1 MASHIVPQV
10 YELGDN
16 RVIDVIDVFAFFGLV
31 GAALVCCVWQ
41 VPRYVGGVYEHGA
54 VPRAGAVQSP
64 HHHHPRVTYQR
75 AGTVPRV
82 PGTSVSGTATPV
94 SAVPCTHIR
103 DCKTSRQATVLTQPL
118 TQHYVLCASTSCSLV
133 VGLLQRAI
141 QGLVVMSADL
151 ETVGSDLFFGRIP
164 RVWMGR
170 SYPSLKPLSG
180 YAKHAT
186 SVQSDSVPH
195 PVGAVDHP
203 HCCLWY

>member
-1 MASHIVPQV
+1 MNTVLCQELERFNRLTTIIRESLTNVQV
-10 YELGDN
+10 QY
-16 RVIDVIDVFAFFGLV
+16 RVAWYICVWYSN
-31 GAALVCCVWQ
+31 VCCSS
-41 VPRYVGGVYEHGA
+41 A
-54 VPRAGAVQSP
+54 CCSSACCT
-64 HHHHPRVTYQR
+64 RVR
-75 AGTVPRV
+75 DSKSSAGT
-82 PGTSVSGTATPV
+82 
-94 SAVPCTHIR
+94 
-103 DCKTSRQATVLTQPL
+103 RQAFVLTQPL
-118 TQHYVLCASTSCSLV
+118 TQHSVLCASTSCSLV

-180 YAKHAT
+180 YGKHAT